1 MRHPRSTTT
10 RTVAALA
17 GVALAATL
25 TACGSDSTSS
35 TDSASSG
42 SSYDSMSVADLAK
55 AASTEGS
62 VTWYVAI
69 GADDVDPIVKAFNAT
84 YPDIHVNAL
93 RLSADQIPPRVMTEQ
108 RGKKFNADVIT
119 GDALHVVQLLHAKA
133 LEPYTP
139 PDEAPLPSGVS
150 LPTGYRGVSYANT
163 TAIAYNPSR
172 IKKLGLPAPTSWEDL
187 TKPAWR
193 GQFTIDPSAVNWYDS
208 LIQTMGHDKALDLL
222 KRLGANDP
230 VPVESHSEAMADV
243 ASGEPAAGAT
253 IYGYMAAPLAKT
265 EPDKVA
271 FVNPDPL
278 PVSLNLTDIGRNAPH
293 PAAARLFD
301 DWLVSQAGQQKIIDL
316 SDDTSTRTDVKNDA
330 SVWDPEKWKPA
341 WSNPTLSPDD
351 YNTELAEMKSALH
364 VV

>member
-1 MRHPRSTTT
+1 MRHPRVTL
-10 RTVAALA
+10 RTAAA
-17 GVALAATL
+17 FTGVVLAATL
-25 TACGSDSTSS
+25 TGCGSGSTTSA
-35 TDSASSG
+35 SASSDG
-42 SSYDSMSVADLAK
+42 ASYNSMSVASLTRAAK
-55 AASTEGS
+55 TEGS
-62 VTWYVAI
+62 LTWYVAI
-69 GADDVDPIVKAFNAT
+69 GADDVDPIIEAFNKT

-108 RGKKFNADVIT
+108 RGQKFNADVIT
-119 GDALHVVQLLHAKA
+119 GDALQVVQLLHANA

-139 PDEAPLPSGVS
+139 PDEAPLPGGVS
-150 LPTGYRGVSYANT
+150 LPAGYRGVSYANT
-163 TAIAYNPSR
+163 TAIAYNPTR
-172 IKKLGLPAPTSWEDL
+172 IKQLGLPTPTSWEDL
-187 TKPAWR
+187 TKPAWK

-208 LIQTMGHDKALDLL
+208 LIHTMGHAKALDLL
-222 KRLGANDP
+222 KRLGDNDP

-253 IYGYMAAPLAKT
+253 IYGYMAAPMAKSQ
-265 EPDKVA
+265 PGQVA

-301 DWLVSQAGQQKIIDL
+301 DWLVSQPGQQAIIDL

-330 SVWDPEKWKPA
+330 TVWDPDKWKPA
-341 WSNPTLSPDD
+341 WGNANLSPKD

-364 VV
+364 VA